1 MSRLDR
7 LQLMEANWISKNIEM
22 SNYQMQKDSGMVFE
36 QVVYLNSEKGKAG
49 FQIWGSSDPLAF
61 SHPTQDWICHLSV

>member
-1 MSRLDR
+1 
-7 LQLMEANWISKNIEM
+7 M

-36 QVVYLNSEKGKAG
+36 QVVYLNPKKGKAG

-61 SHPTQDWICHLSV
+61 SNPTQDWICHLSV

>member
-7 LQLMEANWISKNIEM
+7 LQLMEANWMCKNTEM

-36 QVVYLNSEKGKAG
+36 QVVYLNSEKG
-49 FQIWGSSDPLAF
+49 
-61 SHPTQDWICHLSV
+61 

>member
-1 MSRLDR
+1 
-7 LQLMEANWISKNIEM
+7 M

-36 QVVYLNSEKGKAG
+36 QVVYLNLEKGKAG

-61 SHPTQDWICHLSV
+61 SHPTQDWICHLTV